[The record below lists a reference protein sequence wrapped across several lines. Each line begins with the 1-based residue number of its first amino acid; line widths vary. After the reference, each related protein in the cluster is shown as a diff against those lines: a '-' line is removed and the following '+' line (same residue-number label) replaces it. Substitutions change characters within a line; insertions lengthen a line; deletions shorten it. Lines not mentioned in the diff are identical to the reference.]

1 MQNMINHEEK
11 ECTESMSEQLQQ
23 TLSYLSSE
31 INRIQTIAGTLST
44 VETEHHQ
51 ALTNMGEDSKLQQI
65 ALEEQNASRQLG
77 EIKNICLALSQ
88 KIEDIQNNISQ

>member
-1 MQNMINHEEK
+1 
-11 ECTESMSEQLQQ
+11 MSEHLQQ

-44 VETEHHQ
+44 VETEHHKE
-51 ALTNMGEDSKLQQI
+51 LTNLSDDSKLLQI
-65 ALEEQNASRQLG
+65 ASEEQSASRQLG

-88 KIEDIQNNISQ
+88 KIEDLQSNLP